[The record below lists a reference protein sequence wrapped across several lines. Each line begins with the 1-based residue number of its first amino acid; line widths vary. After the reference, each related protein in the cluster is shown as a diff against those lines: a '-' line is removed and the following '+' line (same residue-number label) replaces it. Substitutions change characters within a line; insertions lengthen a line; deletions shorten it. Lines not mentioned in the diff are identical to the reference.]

1 MDLGEENNS
10 TSSGGVSLL
19 YVIFKWTAY
28 ILLIA
33 LIVLAVVLSILA
45 WVKIDEL
52 NKNVNKVVST
62 CNNDSQAQGPQGP
75 QGPQGAQGPP
85 GPKGMYTFVA
95 SSNISGVFRNNSLIV
110 PTVSKIPI
118 VKSSESNLVFTLSN
132 LLTDTKGD
140 FFVKSDGIY
149 QFNITLASRLS
160 TSDSCNPGMILR
172 GYHNDNIVCYYEILQ
187 SGSQSISVPIQCKK
201 GDVVRFGIISQ
212 DEVENYLVDYGTI
225 MTAMV
230 G

>member
-10 TSSGGVSLL
+10 PQSGGVSIL
-19 YVIFKWTAY
+19 YVILKW
-28 ILLIA
+28 IVWIFLIA
-33 LIVLAVVLSILA
+33 LIIVAVVLSILA
-45 WVKIDEL
+45 WVKINEL
-52 NKNVNKVVST
+52 NKNVDKVIKTCST
-62 CNNDSQAQGPQGP
+62 EQGPQGP
-75 QGPQGAQGPP
+75 QGPPGAQGPP

-95 SSNISGVFRNNSLIV
+95 SANISGVFRNNSLV
-110 PTVSKIPI
+110 VATNSKIPI

-140 FFVKSDGIY
+140 FFVKTDGIY
-149 QFNITLASRLS
+149 QFNITLASRL
-160 TSDSCNPGMILR
+160 THSDSCTPGMILR
-172 GYHNDNIVCYYEILQ
+172 GYHNDSIVCYYEILQ

-201 GDVVRFGIISQ
+201 GDVIRFGIISQ
-212 DEVENYLVDYGTI
+212 DEVDNYLIDYGTI

>member
-1 MDLGEENNS
+1 MDLVDENSS
-10 TSSGGVSLL
+10 TSSGGVSII
-19 YVIFKWTAY
+19 YVILKWIVW

-33 LIVLAVVLSILA
+33 LIIVAVILSILA
-45 WVKIDEL
+45 WIKISEL
-52 NKNVNKVVST
+52 NKNVKNVVNT
-62 CNNDSQAQGPQGP
+62 CNVQGQSGPAGPPGPPGPQGP
-75 QGPQGAQGPP
+75 
-85 GPKGMYTFVA
+85 KGSYTFVA
-95 SSNISGVFRNNSLIV
+95 SANISGVFRNNSLV
-110 PTVSKIPI
+110 VATNSKIPI
-118 VKSSESNLVFTLSN
+118 VKSSESNLVFSLNN

-140 FFVKSDGIY
+140 FFIKTDGIY
-149 QFNITLASRLS
+149 QFNIVLASRL
-160 TSDSCNPGMILR
+160 THNESCTPGMILR

-212 DEVENYLVDYGTI
+212 DEVDNFLVDYGTI